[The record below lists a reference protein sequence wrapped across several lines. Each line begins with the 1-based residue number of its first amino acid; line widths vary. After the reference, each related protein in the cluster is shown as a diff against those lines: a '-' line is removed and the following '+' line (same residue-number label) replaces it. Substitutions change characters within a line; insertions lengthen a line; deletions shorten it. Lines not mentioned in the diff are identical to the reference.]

1 MSAKPEKAIILGAGE
16 SGVGA
21 ALLAVQYG
29 WDVWVSDYGT
39 ISEAHKQELEENYI
53 PYEEGKHSI
62 ESFFDAKVVIKSPGI
77 PQTVPV
83 IRALRERHIPIISE
97 IEFAAQ
103 YCGAKIIAITGTN
116 GKTTTTSLIYH
127 VLKKAGEEVAV
138 GGNIGESFARLLT
151 KERQK
156 VYVLE
161 LSSFQL
167 EDIDRFHPH
176 IALLLNVTPD
186 HLDRYEGDIRAY
198 GKTKMRIS
206 MNQTDEDMFICEAD
220 TPLIKELMENEQLKA
235 NVQRFGERKA
245 EDTAVWWEGE
255 KVKLSSGESWSPSDW
270 KLLGRHNVRNIM
282 AAILAL
288 KEYGL
293 SHEQITEGLADF
305 DPIPHRL
312 ETIERVDGVRFI
324 NDSKATNVEAVFYA
338 LESMDEPVIWIVGGV
353 DKGNDYS
360 GILDLVEEK
369 VKAIVVLGKGYDTFS
384 RQFKKNVFQANSME
398 EAIALA
404 ASQAD
409 KEETVLLSPACAS
422 FDLFKNYIDRGEQ
435 FRAEVEKWKA
445 SLSN

>member
-1 MSAKPEKAIILGAGE
+1 MSSRPEKAIILGAGE

-29 WDVWVSDYGT
+29 WDVWVSDFGT
-39 ISEAHKQELEENYI
+39 ISPAHKQELEENYI

-62 ESFFDAKVVIKSPGI
+62 ESFFDAQVVIKSPGI

-83 IRALRERHIPIISE
+83 IRALREKGIPIVSE

-127 VLKKAGEEVAV
+127 VLEKAGEEVAV

-151 KERQK
+151 KDRKQ

-186 HLDRYEGDIRAY
+186 HLDRYEGDIRKY
-198 GKTKMRIS
+198 GQTKLRIG
-206 MNQTDEDMFICEAD
+206 MNQTSEDVFICEND
-220 TPLIKELMENEQLKA
+220 SSLIRELVEEGTLKA
-235 NVQRFGERKA
+235 KVLKFGEEREGA
-245 EDTAVWWEGE
+245 DIWWNGQNVEME
-255 KVKLSSGESWSPSDW
+255 SGESWRPKDW
-270 KLLGRHNVRNIM
+270 RLLGKHNVRNIM

-293 SHEQITEGLADF
+293 SDQQIREGLADF
-305 DPIPHRL
+305 RPIVHRL
-312 ETIERVDGVRFI
+312 ETIDRINGVRFI
-324 NDSKATNVEAVFYA
+324 NDSKATNVEAVYYA
-338 LESMDEPVIWIVGGV
+338 LEGMDEPLIWIAGGV

-360 GILDLVEEK
+360 SILDLVEEK
-369 VKAIVVLGKGYDTFS
+369 VKTIIVLGKGYEKFS
-384 RQFKKNVFQANSME
+384 SQFKKPMFQANSMA

-404 ASQAD
+404 ANEAD
-409 KEETVLLSPACAS
+409 KNETVLLSPACAS

-445 SLSN
+445 TLNN

>member
-1 MSAKPEKAIILGAGE
+1 MSSRPEKAIILGAGE

-21 ALLAVQYG
+21 ALLAMQYG
-29 WDVWVSDYGT
+29 WDVWVSDFGT
-39 ISEAHKQELEENYI
+39 ISPAHKQELEENYI

-62 ESFFDAKVVIKSPGI
+62 ESFFDAQVVIKSPGI

-83 IRALRERHIPIISE
+83 IRALREKNIPIVSE
-97 IEFAAQ
+97 IEFASH

-127 VLKKAGEEVAV
+127 VLEKAGEEVAV

-151 KERQK
+151 EDRMK

-167 EDIDRFHPH
+167 EDIDRFHPN

-186 HLDRYEGDIRAY
+186 HLDRYEGDIRKY
-198 GKTKMRIS
+198 GQTKMRIG
-206 MNQTDEDMFICEAD
+206 MNQTEDNVFICEND
-220 TPLIKELMENEQLKA
+220 SILIQELLKESDVKARVLK
-235 NVQRFGERKA
+235 FGEEKEGTDA
-245 EDTAVWWEGE
+245 WWDGQKVEIEG
-255 KVKLSSGESWSPSDW
+255 GENWSPLDW
-270 KLLGRHNVRNIM
+270 QLLGKHNVRNIM
-282 AAILAL
+282 VAILAL

-293 SHEQITEGLADF
+293 SDQQIREGLSDF
-305 DPIPHRL
+305 RPIVHRL
-312 ETIERVDGVRFI
+312 ETIDRINGIRFI
-324 NDSKATNVEAVFYA
+324 NDSKATNVEAVYYA
-338 LESMDEPVIWIVGGV
+338 LEGMDEPLIWIAGGV

-360 GILDLVEEK
+360 SILELVEEK
-369 VKAIVVLGKGYDTFS
+369 VKTIIVLGKGYEKFS
-384 RQFKKNVFQANSME
+384 KQFKKPMFQANSMA

-404 ASQAD
+404 T
-409 KEETVLLSPACAS
+409 KEAKEGETVLLSPACAS

-445 SLSN
+445 TLKN

>member
-1 MSAKPEKAIILGAGE
+1 MSSRPEKAIILGAGE

-29 WDVWVSDYGT
+29 WDVWVSDFGT
-39 ISEAHKQELEENYI
+39 ISPAHKQELEENYI

-62 ESFFDAKVVIKSPGI
+62 ESFFDAQVVIKSPGI

-83 IRALRERHIPIISE
+83 IRALREKNIPIVSE
-97 IEFAAQ
+97 IEFASH

-116 GKTTTTSLIYH
+116 GKTTTTSLIFH
-127 VLKKAGEEVAV
+127 VLEKAGEEVAV

-151 KERQK
+151 KDRKK

-167 EDIDRFHPH
+167 EDIDRFHPN

-186 HLDRYEGDIRAY
+186 HLDRYEGDIRKY
-198 GKTKMRIS
+198 GQTKIRIG
-206 MNQTDEDMFICEAD
+206 MNQTSDDVFICEND
-220 TPLIKELMENEQLKA
+220 SSLIQELQEEGSLKA
-235 NVQRFGERKA
+235 KVLKFGENKA
-245 EDTAVWWEGE
+245 GADIWWNGQNVETE
-255 KVKLSSGESWSPSDW
+255 SGESWSSKDW
-270 KLLGRHNVRNIM
+270 QLLGKHNVRNIM

-293 SHEQITEGLADF
+293 SDQQIREGLADF
-305 DPIPHRL
+305 RPIVHRL
-312 ETIERVDGVRFI
+312 ETIDRINGIRFI
-324 NDSKATNVEAVFYA
+324 NDSKATNVEAVYYA
-338 LESMDEPVIWIVGGV
+338 LEGMDEPLIWIAGGV

-360 GILDLVEEK
+360 SILELVEEK
-369 VKAIVVLGKGYDTFS
+369 VKTIIVLGQGYEKFS
-384 RQFKKNVFQANSME
+384 RQFKKPMFQANSMSQ
-398 EAIALA
+398 AIALA
-404 ASQAD
+404 AKGAE
-409 KEETVLLSPACAS
+409 KGETVLLSPACAS

-445 SLSN
+445 TLKN